1 MKERIKKKLIGLWVG
16 IYNQATYHL
25 AFPSHSTL
33 QWFMLLM
40 LLIRNTRALIWV
52 MTSWGEQW
60 ERRKSLLDWRTLK
73 NHGKPLRCT
82 IMAYSCK
89 NRRWKTFQLS
99 WFIVPRRHILLNTV
113 MHFHILNM
121 WHWYVNFWINSSK
134 R

>member
-1 MKERIKKKLIGLWVG
+1 LKERIRKKLIGLWVR
-16 IYNQATYHL
+16 ISHQANCHL
-25 AFPSHSTL
+25 AFPIHSTL

-40 LLIRNTRALIWV
+40 LLTRIRRALIWV

-60 ERRKSLLDWRTLK
+60 KRTKSLPNWRTLK

-82 IMAYSCK
+82 IMAYSYK